1 MAGIGELNVATQSK
15 RPANAGSVTIKGL
28 RIYVH
33 DVSDD
38 AAERGRA
45 TKTLEGVVKQI
56 AVKEAKL
63 GNAQF
68 IANANPEVVAAER
81 ERLGELAAQ
90 RASLQ
95 EHLTELGG

>member
-1 MAGIGELNVATQSK
+1 MAGIGDLNVTTQAK

-38 AAERGRA
+38 AAERLRA
-45 TKTLEGVVKQI
+45 TKALEGVVKQI
-56 AVKEAKL
+56 SGKEAKL

-68 IANANPEVVAAER
+68 IANANPEVVAAEQ
-81 ERLGELAAQ
+81 ERLAELVGQ